1 MKINRLALAKKQL
14 EQLKRQGAKVKFAAC
29 GRVMIDGLPF
39 SFSVSS
45 GGDASNKGIVVS
57 FSGEPVEN
65 GSLILNT
72 IDMHY
77 TRNGRA
83 HSQTK
88 KLARIVKSDGK
99 HIYQAKFTDAV
110 LEDAQPRKKKSDPE
124 ALLAD
129 IASAYS
135 FKVTPEYK
143 ASEDAEVMV
152 TVYPIADPLTGLAVE
167 WRSCTGDKDWFEHH
181 PEAFAPPPKR
191 RFR

>member
-1 MKINRLALAKKQL
+1 MKINKLALAKKQL
-14 EQLKRQGAKVKFAAC
+14 EQIKKQGVKVKFAAC
-29 GRVMIDGLPF
+29 GKVMIDGLPF
-39 SFSVSS
+39 SFSVTSA
-45 GGDASNKGIVVS
+45 GEASNKGIVVS

-65 GSLILNT
+65 GSLVLGT
-72 IDMHY
+72 VDMHY

-110 LEDAQPRKKKSDPE
+110 LEDAQSSKKKAGPE
-124 ALLAD
+124 ELLSE
-129 IASAYS
+129 ISSAYT

-143 ASEDAEVMV
+143 PSEDAEVMV
-152 TVYPIADPLTGLAVE
+152 TVYPIAEPLTGLAVE
-167 WRSCTGDKDWFEHH
+167 WRSCTSDKDWFEHH
-181 PEAFAPPPKR
+181 PGALTAPPKR